1 MDVQAWLASTHTHPS
16 PTHPLTDEDSI
27 VIDNTNGRL
36 IHSDAAIERVLHAA
50 TDANYQ
56 RLLNDGYKG
65 SGRSSSS
72 SPPSSPSRQPSPRLL
87 FTSRRERGSQSNP
100 LEDARHVLADYRA
113 RRLDTVAGAVED
125 EDTVAAASSSATAA
139 PAATAPAGEGDDSCS
154 NVDHDDDNDDDDED
168 NDLASYVPWNQPS
181 VLPAYILHHNHQCNH
196 SHSHSRSHSRDA
208 PRIIIYQTRGV
219 YTGGTVALAL
229 LAERLDV
236 LGYSYHLSPLLTNL
250 PPPVY
255 FNTP

>member
-139 PAATAPAGEGDDSCS
+139 PAATGEGDDSCS